1 MSREDKNLK
10 ELMAEFEQVVGWFD
24 SDELDIEDATK
35 KFEEGAELAELIK
48 ARLEEAK
55 NEIEIVK
62 KKFDGNASEFDETE
76 ANDL

>member
-1 MSREDKNLK
+1 MSREDKTLK

>member
-1 MSREDKNLK
+1 MSREDKTLK

-24 SDELDIEDATK
+24 SDELDIEDAAK

>member
-1 MSREDKNLK
+1 MSREDETLK